1 MASIWRRTMVYLGLV
16 DDDEYEEYEP
26 YDEPAPQIQQTQPH
40 AAPLRRAARA
50 APEPIDGGYEPE
62 PSGVR
67 TIPRDD
73 GGSMGSSMG
82 ASIGGG
88 METRA
93 MGGGND
99 RGDRGIDRGGND
111 RGGMDRG
118 GPDRGGTGGIERSAM
133 ERGTGAVTVQQRPSV
148 VRPFSQPQAAKVHV
162 VVPVGFNDA
171 QEIGDKLKANQPVIF
186 NLQGVDRDLSRRLID
201 FSSGL
206 TYGLGGQM
214 ERVAEQV
221 FLLTPSNV
229 EVSAEEKRRLQ
240 ERGLYRA

>member
-26 YDEPAPQIQQTQPH
+26 YDEPQPQAQPQ
-40 AAPLRRAARA
+40 AAPARGRASRA
-50 APEPIDGGYEPE
+50 APEPVDSMYEPE

-67 TIPRDD
+67 TIPRDE
-73 GGSMGSSMG
+73 GVSIQPRGIEPRGMEPRGVESRSMGGM
-82 ASIGGG
+82 AS
-88 METRA
+88 
-93 MGGGND
+93 
-99 RGDRGIDRGGND
+99 
-111 RGGMDRG
+111 
-118 GPDRGGTGGIERSAM
+118 GGIGSS
-133 ERGTGAVTVQQRPSV
+133 GAVTVQQPQRPSV
-148 VRPFSQPQAAKVHV
+148 VRPFTQPQAAKVHV

-171 QEIGDKLKANQPVIF
+171 QEIGDKLKDNQPVIV
-186 NLQGVDRDLSRRLID
+186 NLQGIDRDLSRRLID

-206 TYGLGGQM
+206 TYGLGGAM

-240 ERGLYRA
+240 ERGLYRS

>member
-26 YDEPAPQIQQTQPH
+26 YDEPGPPVQQAPHT
-40 AAPLRRAARA
+40 APLRRAGRG
-50 APEPIDGGYEPE
+50 APEPMDGGYDPE

-67 TIPRDD
+67 TLPRDD
-73 GGSMGSSMG
+73 GGSMAGSMGSSL
-82 ASIGGG
+82 GGV
-88 METRA
+88 EPRA
-93 MGGGND
+93 MGGV
-99 RGDRGIDRGGND
+99 D

-118 GPDRGGTGGIERSAM
+118 GVDRGGMERSAM
-133 ERGTGAVTVQQRPSV
+133 ERPSGAVTVQQRPSV

-171 QEIGDKLKANQPVIF
+171 QEIGDKLKANQPVIV

-206 TYGLGGQM
+206 TYGLGGAM

-229 EVSAEEKRRLQ
+229 EVSPEEKRRLQ